1 MNDFP
6 RWKYVLIV
14 LVILAGLIYALPN
27 VFPQDPAVQVSANR
41 GFVVDDALK
50 ERVLGLLGERKIVP
64 AGADIADKKLLLR
77 LRDPDQQLVAAEVLR
92 EGLAEEF
99 VVALNSAS
107 TVPAWLRSIGANA
120 LTLGLD
126 LRGGVHFL
134 MEVDQKSGVLKQNE
148 RYVDDLRGFLRTQ
161 SIRYRSVKRTPEGIA
176 MQLRTRADRDKASST
191 LPAEMP
197 ELELVDG
204 EVSADGYTLIAR
216 LRPTAVQ
223 AEMDKSL
230 EQNIATLRN
239 RVNELGVAEP
249 VIQRQGG
256 SRIVVQLPGVQD
268 TVAAK
273 KILGATA
280 TLEYRAVDTSVLN
293 PAEAAATG
301 RIPPDSRLYYERK
314 LGLDGKPMPVVLKK
328 RLIVSGDQLVD
339 ASSGFDQQ
347 NGEPMVSVVLNNA
360 GARRMQDF
368 TNANVGKGMA
378 VVFIERT
385 PDVRIVDGKEVRTTR
400 VKEEVISIANVR
412 EPFGKR
418 FQTTGLDSSEEA
430 SETALLLRAGSLAAP
445 VDIVEER
452 VVGPSLGQDNIAKG
466 FRAVMIG
473 LVAILIFVALYYRV
487 FGLIADF
494 ALLLNLVLLV
504 AVLSMIGATLTM
516 PAIAGIVLTLGMAI
530 DANVLICE
538 RVREELRNG
547 LTPLAAIRNG
557 FDKAWATILDA
568 NVTHLIA
575 SVGLMLFGSGPIFGF
590 ALTLAI
596 GILTSM
602 FTSVTVTHA
611 IINLVFSGRRLKSL
625 PV

>member
-6 RWKYVLIV
+6 RWKYILIV
-14 LVILAGLIYALPN
+14 VVILAGLLYALPN

-41 GFVVDDALK
+41 GSVVDTALK
-50 ERVLGLLGERKIVP
+50 ERALGLLEKRKIKP
-64 AGADIADKKLLLR
+64 AGTELADKQLLLR
-77 LRDPDQQLVAAEVLR
+77 LRDADQQLAAAETLR
-92 EGLAEEF
+92 EGLGDAF

-107 TVPAWLRSIGANA
+107 TVPKWLRAIRANA
-120 LTLGLD
+120 MTLGLD

-134 MEVDQKSGVLKQNE
+134 MEVDQKSGVVKQTE

-161 SIRYRSVKRTPEGIA
+161 KIRYRSVKRTADGIA
-176 MQLRTRADRDKASST
+176 IQLRSDADRNQAAT
-191 LPAEMP
+191 ALPTEMP
-197 ELELVDG
+197 ELELSDG
-204 EVSADGYTLIAR
+204 PVSADGYTLIAR
-216 LRPTAVQ
+216 VRPAAVQ

-230 EQNIATLRN
+230 DQNIATLRN

-249 VIQRQGG
+249 VIQQQGA

-268 TVAAK
+268 TAAAK

-280 TLEYRAVDTSVLN
+280 TLEYRAVDASVLN
-293 PAEAAATG
+293 PMEAAATG

-314 LGLDGKPMPVVLKK
+314 LGFDGKPIPVILKK

-385 PDVRIVDGKEVRTTR
+385 PEVRMVDGKEVRTTK

-418 FQTTGLDSSEEA
+418 FQTTGLESSEEA

-452 VVGPSLGQDNIAKG
+452 VVGPSQGADNIAKG
-466 FRAVMIG
+466 FRAVLIG
-473 LVAILIFVALYYRV
+473 LAAILVFVALYYKV

-504 AVLSMIGATLTM
+504 AILSMIGATLTM
-516 PAIAGIVLTLGMAI
+516 PSIAGIVLTLGMAI

-547 LTPLAAIRNG
+547 LTPLAAIRAG

-575 SVGLMLFGSGPIFGF
+575 AVGLMLFGSGPIFGF

-596 GILTSM
+596 GIVTSM

-611 IINLVFSGRRLKSL
+611 IINVVFGGRRLKSL

>member
-6 RWKYVLIV
+6 RWKYILIV
-14 LVILAGLIYALPN
+14 MVILAGLLYALPN

-41 GFVVDDALK
+41 GSLVDEAFK
-50 ERVLGLLGERKIVP
+50 ERALGLLGKRKIVP
-64 AGADIADKKLLLR
+64 VGADIADKRLLLR
-77 LRDPDQQLVAAEVLR
+77 LSNPDQQLVAAETLR
-92 EGLAEEF
+92 DALGESY

-107 TVPAWLRSIGANA
+107 TVPGWLRAVGANA
-120 LTLGLD
+120 MTLGLD

-134 MEVDQKSGVLKQNE
+134 MEVDQRSVVLKQTE
-148 RYVDDLRGFLRTQ
+148 RYVDDLRGFLRSQ
-161 SIRYRSVKRTPEGIA
+161 KIRYRSVTRTPEGIV
-176 MQLRTRADRDKASST
+176 MVLRGEEDRRKAAEA
-191 LPAEMP
+191 LPTEIP
-197 ELELVDG
+197 DLEITEG
-204 EVSADGYTLIAR
+204 EGSADGYALIAR
-216 LRPTAVQ
+216 VRPTAVQ
-223 AEMDKSL
+223 AEQDKSI
-230 EQNIATLRN
+230 EQNLATLRN

-249 VIQRQGG
+249 IVQQQGA

-293 PAEAAATG
+293 PMEAAATG
-301 RIPPDSRLYYERK
+301 RIPPDSRLYYQRDP
-314 LGLDGKPMPVVLKK
+314 GPDGKPVPVILKK
-328 RLIVSGDQLVD
+328 RLIVSGDQLVN

-347 NGEPMVSVVLNNA
+347 TGEPMVSVTLNNA

-385 PDVRIVDGKEVRTTR
+385 PVVKLVDGKEVRSTR
-400 VKEEVISIANVR
+400 VTEEVISIANVR
-412 EPFGKR
+412 EPFGKN
-418 FQTTGLDSSEEA
+418 FQTTGLESSEEA
-430 SETALLLRAGSLAAP
+430 SSTALLLRAGSLAAP
-445 VDIVEER
+445 VDIVRER
-452 VVGPSLGQDNIAKG
+452 VVGPSLGQDNISRG
-466 FRAVMIG
+466 FRAVLIG
-473 LVAILIFVALYYRV
+473 LAAILIFVALYYRV

-494 ALLLNLVLLV
+494 ALVLNLVLLV
-504 AVLSMIGATLTM
+504 AVLSAIGATLTM
-516 PAIAGIVLTLGMAI
+516 PGIAGIVLTLGMAI
-530 DANVLICE
+530 DSNVLICE

-547 LTPLAAIRNG
+547 LTPLAAIRAG

-568 NVTHLIA
+568 NLTTMIA
-575 SVGLMLFGSGPIFGF
+575 AVGLMLFGSGPIFGF

-602 FTSVTVTHA
+602 FTSVMVTHA

>member
-6 RWKYVLIV
+6 RWKYILIV
-14 LVILAGLIYALPN
+14 VVILAGLLYALPN

-41 GFVVDDALK
+41 GSVVDAALK
-50 ERVLGLLGERKIVP
+50 ERAVGLLEKRKIKP
-64 AGADIADKKLLLR
+64 TGTDLADKKLLLR
-77 LRDPDQQLVAAEVLR
+77 LRDPDQQLVAAEILR
-92 EGLAEEF
+92 EGLGEAY

-107 TVPAWLRSIGANA
+107 TVPKWLRAIRANA
-120 LTLGLD
+120 MTLGLD
-126 LRGGVHFL
+126 LRGGVYFL
-134 MEVDQKSGVLKQNE
+134 MEVDQKSGVAKQVE
-148 RYVDDLRGFLRTQ
+148 RYVDELRGFLRTQ
-161 SIRYRSVKRTPEGIA
+161 KIRYRSVKRTPEGIA
-176 MQLRTRADRDKASST
+176 VVLRSDADRDKAAGA

-197 ELELVDG
+197 DLEISDG
-204 EVSADGYTLIAR
+204 EVSGDGYTLLAR
-216 LRPTAVQ
+216 VRPAAVQ
-223 AEMDKSL
+223 AEMDKSI
-230 EQNIATLRN
+230 EQNLATLRN

-249 VIQRQGG
+249 VIQRQGA

-268 TVAAK
+268 TAAAK

-293 PAEAAATG
+293 PLEAAATG
-301 RIPPDSRLYYERK
+301 RVPPDSRLYYERK
-314 LGLDGKPMPVVLKK
+314 LGFDGKPIPVILKK
-328 RLIVSGDQLVD
+328 RLIVSGDQLID

-347 NGEPMVSVVLNNA
+347 TGEPMVSVTLNNA

-378 VVFIERT
+378 VVFIERM
-385 PDVRIVDGKEVRTTR
+385 PVVKVVDGKEVRTTK
-400 VKEEVISIANVR
+400 VTEEVISVANVR

-418 FQTTGLDSSEEA
+418 FQTTGLESSEEA
-430 SETALLLRAGSLAAP
+430 AETALLLRAGSLAAP
-445 VDIVEER
+445 VDIVRER
-452 VVGPSLGQDNIAKG
+452 VVGPSLGADNIDRG

-473 LVAILIFVALYYRV
+473 LAAILIFVALYYKV

-504 AVLSMIGATLTM
+504 AILSMFGATLTM
-516 PAIAGIVLTLGMAI
+516 PGIAGIVLTLGMAI

-547 LTPLAAIRNG
+547 LTPLAAIRAG

-575 SVGLMLFGSGPIFGF
+575 AVGLMLFGSGPIFGF
-590 ALTLAI
+590 AVTLAI

>member
-14 LVILAGLIYALPN
+14 VVILAGLLYALPN
-27 VFPQDPAVQVSANR
+27 VFPQDAAVQVSANR
-41 GFVVDDALK
+41 GSVVDDALK
-50 ERVLGLLGERKIVP
+50 ERALGLLEKRKIVP
-64 AGADIADKKLLLR
+64 KGTDLADKKLLLR
-77 LRDPDQQLVAAEVLR
+77 VRDPDQQLVAAETLR
-92 EGLAEEF
+92 EGLGDQY

-107 TVPAWLRSIGANA
+107 TVPGWLRSVGAKA
-120 LTLGLD
+120 MTLGLD

-134 MEVDQKSGVLKQNE
+134 MEVDQKSGVVKQVE
-148 RYVDDLRGFLRTQ
+148 RYRDDLRGFLRTQ
-161 SIRYRSVKRTPEGIA
+161 NIRYRSVTRTPEGIA
-176 MQLRTRADRDKASST
+176 MQLRSDADRDKAAAA

-197 ELELVDG
+197 ELELSDG
-204 EVSADGYTLIAR
+204 AVSADGYTLLAR
-216 LRPTAVQ
+216 VRPTAVQ

-230 EQNIATLRN
+230 EQNLATLRN
-239 RVNELGVAEP
+239 RVDELHVAEP
-249 VIQRQGG
+249 IIQRQGA

-268 TVAAK
+268 TAEAK

-293 PAEAAATG
+293 PMEAAATG
-301 RIPPDSRLYYERK
+301 RIPADSRLYYERR
-314 LGLDGKPMPVVLKK
+314 LGIDGKPIPVILKK

-385 PDVRIVDGKEVRTTR
+385 PEVRLIDGKEVRTTK

-430 SETALLLRAGSLAAP
+430 SETALLLRAGSLSAP

-473 LVAILIFVALYYRV
+473 LVAILIFVALYYKV

-504 AVLSMIGATLTM
+504 AILSMFGATLTM
-516 PAIAGIVLTLGMAI
+516 PGIAGIVLTLGMAI

-547 LTPLAAIRNG
+547 LTPLAAIRAG

-575 SVGLMLFGSGPIFGF
+575 AVGLMLFGSGPIFGF

-611 IINLVFSGRRLKSL
+611 IINLVFSGRRLKTL

>member
-1 MNDFP
+1 MNDVA

-14 LVILAGLIYALPN
+14 VVVLFGLLYALPN
-27 VFPQDPAVQVSANR
+27 VFPQVPAVQISANR
-41 GFVVDDALK
+41 GSEVDAALS
-50 ERVLGLLGERKIVP
+50 ERVLGILEKRKVKP
-64 AGADIADKKLLLR
+64 AGSEIVDRKLLVR
-77 LRDPDQQLVAAEVLR
+77 LADAEQQLESADVLR
-92 EGLAEEF
+92 EALGEQY

-107 TVPAWLRSIGANA
+107 TVPAWLRAIGANA
-120 LTLGLD
+120 MTLGLD

-134 MEVDQKSGVLKQNE
+134 MEVDQKSGVDKQVA
-148 RYVDDLRGFLRTQ
+148 RYVDDIRGYLRNEK
-161 SIRYRSVKRTPEGIA
+161 IRYRSVSRTPQGIA
-176 MQLRTRADRDKASST
+176 IGLRSAADRDRVATK
-191 LPAEMP
+191 LPTEMP
-197 ELELVDG
+197 QLELSDG
-204 EVSADGYTLIAR
+204 PESTDSFVLMAK
-216 LRPTAVQ
+216 LRPATIQ
-223 AEMDKSL
+223 EEMDKAL
-230 EQNIATLRN
+230 DQNIATLRN

-249 VIQRQGG
+249 VVQQQGS

-293 PAEAAATG
+293 PYEAAASG
-301 RIPPDSRLYYERK
+301 RVPPDSRIYYERK
-314 LGLDGKPMPVVLKK
+314 LGIDGKPIPVILKK

-339 ASSGFDQQ
+339 ATSGFDQQ
-347 NGEPMVSVVLNNA
+347 NGEPMVSVTLNNA
-360 GARRMQDF
+360 GARRMQEF
-368 TNANVGKGMA
+368 TNENVGKGMA

-385 PDVRIVDGKEVRTTR
+385 PEVRMVDGKEVRTTK
-400 VKEEVISIANVR
+400 VKEEVISVANVR

-418 FQTTGLDSSEEA
+418 FQTTGLGSSEEA

-466 FRAVMIG
+466 FKAVMIG
-473 LVAILIFVALYYRV
+473 LVAILIFVAFYYRV
-487 FGLIADF
+487 FGLVADV
-494 ALLLNLVLLV
+494 ALTLNLVILV
-504 AVLSMIGATLTM
+504 AVLSMFGATLTM
-516 PAIAGIVLTLGMAI
+516 PGIAGIVLTLGMAI

-547 LTPLAAIRNG
+547 LTPLAAIRAG

-575 SVGLMLFGSGPIFGF
+575 AVGLMLFGSGPIFGF

-596 GILTSM
+596 GILSSM
-602 FTSVTVTHA
+602 FTAVTVTRA
-611 IINLVFSGRRLKSL
+611 IINLIFGGRRLKTL